1 LYGAT
6 GCGWDN
12 LAAADIHFFFL
23 AAFAFGALDFFFK
36 TSPPS
41 NQIPLMHFT

>member
-1 LYGAT
+1 MQ

-23 AAFAFGALDFFFK
+23 AAFAFDFFFK
-36 TSPPS
+36 TSPP
-41 NQIPLMHFT
+41 FD